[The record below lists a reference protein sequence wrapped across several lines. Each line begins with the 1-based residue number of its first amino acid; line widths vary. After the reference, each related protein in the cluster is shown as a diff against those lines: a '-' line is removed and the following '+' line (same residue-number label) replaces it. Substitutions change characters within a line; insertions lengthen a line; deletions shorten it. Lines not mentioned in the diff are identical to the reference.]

1 MNDVQL
7 KDYLE
12 AIIIEKEKQDILRHE
27 AADRALALA
36 NEEQQRQYHRLN
48 NLRTEVLTDRA
59 LFVPCGIF
67 EARVKPL
74 EAFRDRALGIVAT
87 VSMVS
92 AGVGGILGAVIARLI
107 LK

>member
-1 MNDVQL
+1 MTDVQL
-7 KDYLE
+7 KEHLE
-12 AIIIEKEKQDILRHE
+12 RLIDEKEKQDILRHE
-27 AADRALALA
+27 AAAKALELS
-36 NEEQQRQYHRLN
+36 NVEQQRQYSRLN

-92 AGVGGILGAVIARLI
+92 AGVGGILGAVIARII